1 MWSSEHRV
9 QTNVAPQAIWQAWS
23 DVERWPEWNSDIAR
37 IELSGPF
44 AVGSTIAM
52 TPHEQDTVDL
62 RIAQV
67 EEGEL
72 FVDEAMVAGTT
83 VRTLHRIDRL
93 DDGRVQVVYHLEASG
108 PAAEEI
114 GPAISADFD
123 ETLAALIEHAR
134 R

>member
-1 MWSSEHRV
+1 MWSSEQSV
-9 QTNVAPQAIWQAWS
+9 QTDVAPQAIWQAWT
-23 DVERWPEWNSDIAR
+23 DVERWPEWNADIGR

-52 TPHEQDTVDL
+52 TSHEQDNVEL

-72 FVDEAMVAGTT
+72 FVDEADVAGTT

-93 DDGRVQVVYHLEASG
+93 GEGRVQVVYRLEASG

-123 ETLAALIEHAR
+123 ETLAALVRHVR

>member
-1 MWSSEHRV
+1 MWSREHTA
-9 QTNVAPQAIWQAWS
+9 QTDVAPQAIWQTWTE
-23 DVERWPEWNSDIAR
+23 VERWPEWNGDIAR
-37 IELSGPF
+37 ITLSGPF
-44 AVGSTIAM
+44 AAGSTIAM
-52 TPHEQDTVDL
+52 TTHEQDTVEL

-72 FVDEAMVAGTT
+72 FVDEAEVAGTT

-93 DDGRVQVVYHLEASG
+93 DDGRVRIVYRLEASG

-123 ETLAALIEHAR
+123 ETLAALVEHAR